1 MGLLD
6 TLGPVL
12 GMQPTPQPPQPPSDL
27 MQQLMSLGSVD
38 QRHKLLQSQFDMGG
52 QLAQGAPVDYSH
64 GKGTPLLL
72 SGLANLFSAGMGG
85 YQQGKA
91 TGGLR
96 DLVTQ
101 TDAGLKAGVD
111 LGSQW
116 KPPDI
121 AGVQTATDADL
132 PAKTQAAQ
140 DSIGTGRR
148 FAMAIA
154 ASGNPQLAAIGKS
167 IMSQADEGQQAL
179 QGMPRTR
186 NELQMSG
193 LDIAKRLRGA
203 AVETSPV
210 VGGARALFLKKMG
223 YPVPDGASPEE
234 LAALVP
240 EAEKAF
246 ELETKR
252 SEAPKVTVVPPG
264 SSVVDRS
271 GKPLASAGAAG
282 GDLISQTADGIE
294 KGIAPPDMKGLGRLR
309 VPVQAELA
317 KRGFNLSQA
326 NLDWQA
332 TQKHLATLNSGGQE
346 RLNQAINFVSDTI
359 PVIRHLYNDWQ
370 QEAGSSGFK
379 LLNKATLAT
388 MKQLPGKA
396 GATAQA
402 LETQINDFVSE
413 LGTVYKGGGT
423 STDKSLG
430 MAASNLA
437 ADWNPETFNAAL
449 NLAEKNI
456 AIRKNSV
463 ASSQV
468 HGASGGNPYAPPSA
482 TAAPAVVEPQKAT
495 HRFNPATGKIEAV
508 P

>member
-38 QRHKLLQSQFDMGG
+38 QRHKLLQSQFDLGG
-52 QLAQGAPVDYSH
+52 QLAQGAPVDYAH

-72 SGLANLFSAGMGG
+72 SGLANLFSAGVGG

-101 TDAGLKAGVD
+101 TDSARTAGARSAMDSPTPD
-111 LGSQW
+111 LSSLL
-116 KPPDI
+116 
-121 AGVQTATDADL
+121 TATPDQL
-132 PAKTQAAQ
+132 P
-140 DSIGTGRR
+140 S
-148 FAMAIA
+148 
-154 ASGNPQLAAIGKS
+154 
-167 IMSQADEGQQAL
+167 AL
-179 QGMPRTR
+179 QGVKDMIQKQRNTGMALSMSGDPNLGPMGKSLYGDSDKAQQTVLGMPAAR

-282 GDLISQTADGIE
+282 GDLVKQTADGIE
-294 KGIAPPDMKGLGRLR
+294 QGLAPPDMKGLGRLR

-317 KRGFNLSQA
+317 TRGFNLSQA

-370 QEAGSSGFK
+370 QQAGSSGFK

-482 TAAPAVVEPQKAT
+482 AAPTAVEPQKPT

>member
-38 QRHKLLQSQFDMGG
+38 QRHKLLQSQFDLGG
-52 QLAQGAPVDYSH
+52 QLAQGAPVDYAH

-72 SGLANLFSAGMGG
+72 SGLANLFSAGVGG

-186 NELQMSG
+186 NELQMSAI
-193 LDIAKRLRGA
+193 DIAKRLRGA

-210 VGGARALFLKKMG
+210 VSAADTALIKEMG
-223 YPVPDGASPEE
+223 YSVPDGASPGEI
-234 LAALVP
+234 AAILTQAQKQY
-240 EAEKAF
+240 AEKTERAKVSKF
-246 ELETKR
+246 GINPVTGRAYDTRTGQDVVGSGGAGAPTNDKRFSKMQTDLEADLDPNK
-252 SEAPKVTVVPPG
+252 S
-264 SSVVDRS
+264 RS
-271 GKPLASAGAAG
+271 GTL
-282 GDLISQTADGIE
+282 
-294 KGIAPPDMKGLGRLR
+294 KG
-309 VPVQAELA
+309 
-317 KRGFNLSQA
+317 N
-326 NLDWQA
+326 
-332 TQKHLATLNSGGQE
+332 QE
-346 RLNQAINFVSDTI
+346 RLNAAQRLLTLAVDPLTGGPANLTPQQMTEVSGSLATLI
-359 PVIRHLYNDWQ
+359 GG
-370 QEAGSSGFK
+370 GSSG
-379 LLNKATLAT
+379 
-388 MKQLPGKA
+388 
-396 GATAQA
+396 
-402 LETQINDFVSE
+402 E
-413 LGTVYKGGGT
+413 GTRHDLTPYT
-423 STDKSLG
+423 SGRSL
-430 MAASNLA
+430 SDVLQWVTNE
-437 ADWNPETFNAAL
+437 P
-449 NLAEKNI
+449 
-456 AIRKNSV
+456 
-463 ASSQV
+463 
-468 HGASGGNPYAPPSA
+468 HGASQQAFVKQMIDTAKREQGTASTAIRQAQAQRLSSHLQYLQLFPDQAKAQLESYGFDPTEVDFKTGKYTPKGAPSA
-482 TAAPAVVEPQKAT
+482 SPAQAPGGALQRKTIV
-495 HRFNPATGKIEAV
+495 GKTYEKRPDGWYEV
-508 P
+508 TDGQ